1 MKTGLRPAAA
11 CAALVVMAIDPST
24 QRQQLRQTPADRAAL
39 ARWRAAR
46 FGLFIHWG
54 LYALPA
60 GVWRGRRV
68 PYIGEWLMFR
78 EKIPVATY
86 EKFAARFHPR
96 RFDAAAIVRLA
107 REAGQRYLVITAKHH
122 DGFAM
127 YNSPSNP
134 YNVVAATPWAHDP
147 MRDLARECRRQGV
160 MLCFYYSQD
169 LDWHHPDGAWN
180 TWDYDEKVKNTD
192 RYLREKVY
200 PQLRELLTQYG
211 PVGLIWFD
219 TPLTITAA
227 QSAAIRRFVKKL
239 QPGCLVSGRIGH
251 GLGDYGI
258 PRDNQMPPGRLAGDW
273 EVCAT
278 LNHTW
283 GFKQHDHAWKPA
295 ADLIRTLVESASK
308 NANYLLNIG
317 PDAQGRVPA
326 ASAGRLRA
334 VGRWLQAHGESI
346 YRTTPSPFTHDFP
359 WGRMTTRG
367 RTLYLH
373 LFQKPPRHFELRGL
387 ITKVRAAVPLLAPA
401 QKLPHAQTR
410 DPVTGTPVLTL
421 ETAGL
426 RFRGPVTVLKLTL
439 AGRPEV
445 QPGPIQEPDGTLN
458 LLTAEACP
466 GTAEGRPQLAVTPLG
481 FTTGWRNPADW
492 LEWRA
497 TVLAPGRFFAEV
509 ITTHQHLEPWSGG
522 HTARL
527 EVGGVTRRKKVTR
540 DAELDYTQ
548 KEYFPRIITRL
559 GTVEV
564 AEPGPLPVRL
574 FLDKIVPPPKHKP
587 LWDDLSP
594 LIVQVRLVP
603 V

>member
-1 MKTGLRPAAA
+1 
-11 CAALVVMAIDPST
+11 MAIDPST
-24 QRQQLRQTPADRAAL
+24 VRQTLRHTPADRAAL

-54 LYALPA
+54 LYAIPA
-60 GVWRGRRV
+60 GVWRGQRV

-86 EKFAARFHPR
+86 AKFAARFHPR

-127 YNSPSNP
+127 YDSPSNP
-134 YNVVAATPWAHDP
+134 YNIVAATPWAHDP
-147 MRDLARECRRQGV
+147 MRDLARECKKQGV
-160 MLCFYYSQD
+160 TLCFYYSQD

-180 TWDYDEKVKNTD
+180 TWDFDAKKKD
-192 RYLREKVY
+192 AGRYLREKVY
-200 PQLRELLTQYG
+200 PQLRELLTNYG

-219 TPLTITAA
+219 TPLTISRA
-227 QSAAIRRFVKKL
+227 QSAAIRRFVKKI

-258 PRDNQMPPGRLAGDW
+258 PRDNQMPPGRLPGDW

-283 GFKQHDHAWKPA
+283 GYKKHDHAWKSAP
-295 ADLIRTLVESASK
+295 DLIRTLVESASK

-317 PDAQGRVPA
+317 PDADGRVPA
-326 ASAGRLRA
+326 PSVARLRA
-334 VGRWLQAHGESI
+334 VGRWLKANGESI
-346 YRTTPSPFTHDFP
+346 YGTAPSPFTHDFP
-359 WGRMTTRG
+359 WGRITTKG

-373 LFQKPPRHFELRGL
+373 FFSKPPRRFELRGL
-387 ITKVRAAVPLLAPA
+387 ETKVRGAAPLLAPA
-401 QKLPHAQTR
+401 KKLSCIQTR
-410 DPVTGTPVLTL
+410 DAATGLPVLQID
-421 ETAGL
+421 TAKL
-426 RFRGPVTVLKLTL
+426 SFKQPVTVLKLTL
-439 AGRPEV
+439 AAAPV
-445 QPGPIQEPDGTLN
+445 VVPGPIQEPDGALS
-458 LLTAEACP
+458 LLAAEACP
-466 GTAEGRPQLAVTPLG
+466 GADRGQPQLRITPLG
-481 FTTGWRNPADW
+481 FTSGWKNPTDRLDW
-492 LEWRA
+492 TA
-497 TVLAPGRFFAEV
+497 TVLTPGRFNAEI

-527 EVGGVTRRKKVTR
+527 ELNGQSLRKKITR

-548 KEYFPRIITRL
+548 KAYFPRIITRL
-559 GTVEV
+559 GQVEV
-564 AEPGPLPVRL
+564 SQPGPLKVRL
-574 FLDKIVPPPKHKP
+574 YLDKILPPPKDKP

-594 LIVQVRLVP
+594 LIVQVRLLP
-603 V
+603 A